1 MTGPATPLAE
11 PAAPPTEQRGSS
23 QAAFVLR
30 RLGRNRVA
38 LLGLY
43 SIFALLALAT
53 VAPVLASNQPFY
65 WNAGNGPEFPWL
77 PALFNRLLFENAV
90 DVFFNVLLV
99 AAPIAS
105 GAVWLSFRSARRR
118 RQALPTA
125 RLVARV
131 AAGILL
137 LFLAVTIERVGPL
150 ENPFSFTRQVVNYR
164 AEQERLVALGQAPS
178 AVFPP
183 VPYSYRETDPLRSL
197 QPPGTRHWL
206 GTDLEGRDVFCRMLF
221 GTRISLT
228 IGIVAVAL
236 YVSIGT
242 FLGALAG
249 YFGGWVDNII
259 SRLIEVMITF
269 PSFFLILTLAALV
282 QERSIFHV
290 MVIIGLTSWT
300 SVARLVRAEFLR
312 QKSLD
317 YVQAALAMGLRRRRI
332 IFIHILPN
340 AIAPALV
347 AATFGIASAILI
359 ESSLSFLGIGDASAP
374 SWGETLN
381 AGRVQQ
387 KLWLVLAPGAA
398 IFFVVTVFNLVGE
411 GIRDALDPT
420 LKL

>member
-1 MTGPATPLAE
+1 MAGLAAPPAE
-11 PAAPPTEQRGSS
+11 PAPVAERATS
-23 QAAFVLR
+23 QAAFVFR

-43 SIFALLALAT
+43 SIFGLLALAT
-53 VAPVLASNQPFY
+53 AAPVLASNQPFY
-65 WNAGNGPEFPWL
+65 WNAGSGPEFPWL

-118 RQALPTA
+118 RQALPAGRLAA
-125 RLVARV
+125 RI

-137 LFLAVTIERVGPL
+137 LFLAVTIEGVGPL
-150 ENPFSFTRQVVNYR
+150 ENPLHFTRPVVNYR
-164 AEQERLVALGQAPS
+164 AEQERLVALGQPPS
-178 AVFPP
+178 AVFPV
-183 VPYSYRETDPLRSL
+183 VPYSYRETDPLRGL

-206 GTDLEGRDVFCRMLF
+206 GTDIEGRDVFCRMLF

-249 YFGGWVDNII
+249 YFGGAVDNVI

-332 IFIHILPN
+332 IFFHILPN

-359 ESSLSFLGIGDASAP
+359 ESSLSFLGIGDASVP

>member
-1 MTGPATPLAE
+1 MGGPGALQAE
-11 PAAPPTEQRGSS
+11 PAAAPAGQRQFSH
-23 QAAFVLR
+23 AAFVFR
-30 RLGRNRVA
+30 RLGRNRLA

-43 SIFALLALAT
+43 AISGLFALAT
-53 VAPVLASNQPFY
+53 AAPILASNQPFY
-65 WNAGNGPEFPWL
+65 WNGGSGLELPWL
-77 PALFNRLLFENAV
+77 SALFNRLLFENAV

-99 AAPIAS
+99 AAPFVGA
-105 GAVWLSFRSARRR
+105 AVWLSFRSARRR
-118 RQALPTA
+118 AEALPVA
-125 RLVARV
+125 RLVAGVV
-131 AAGILL
+131 AGVLL
-137 LFLAVTIERVGPL
+137 LSLAVTIERLGPF
-150 ENPFSFTRQVVNYR
+150 ENPFHLTRPVVNYR
-164 AEQERLVALGQAPS
+164 AEWERLSALGQPPS
-178 AVFPP
+178 ALFPP
-183 VPYSYRETDPLRSL
+183 VPFSYRETDPLRGL

-206 GTDLEGRDVFCRMLF
+206 GTDIEGRDVFSRMLF

-228 IGIVAVAL
+228 IGIVAVAI

-249 YFGGWVDNII
+249 YFGGWVDNVI

-269 PSFFLILTLAALV
+269 PSFFLILTLAALI

-312 QKSLD
+312 QKGLD
-317 YVQAALAMGLRRRRI
+317 YVQAALAMGLGRRRI
-332 IFIHILPN
+332 IFVHILPN

-359 ESSLSFLGIGDASAP
+359 ESSLSFLGIGDASVP

-411 GIRDALDPT
+411 GVRDALDPT